1 MAVRLHLSQRTCFF
15 TQPIFTIRCIKSSEP
30 LKLNRYLYMNA
41 YQETVSQVE
50 KQFHTNS
57 KKGLTE
63 REVQERLKQCGPNL
77 LPEGKRDTWTLL
89 FLSQFQNPLIYI
101 LLVAAV
107 IIFFIGEH
115 RLDAFIISGV
125 LFFNAIIGM
134 IQEGRTSNIMASLR
148 RFITT
153 KSVVI
158 RDGQHQIIA
167 DEDLVPGDI
176 IVLKEGER
184 VPADARIVQEM
195 RLQVDEAILTG
206 ESKPIYKTVEPFSAD
221 MPIANQTNMV
231 FRGTSV
237 LSGSGTAIV
246 VATGSETEIGQL
258 HRTIEEID
266 TDIPLKKELNRLS
279 YMILGFILL
288 MCVGLL
294 VIGLLFGR
302 PFQELAVMLTALF
315 ICVIPEGLPVVLT
328 LVLVTGAY
336 RMARQNVLVKNLQGV
351 EALGRTD
358 VIVIDK
364 TGTLTRNE
372 MMVTQVITKA
382 CTYTVSGEGYFP
394 DGQVYEN
401 GKVADLSTHPELEQ
415 MGIAAELLNSTEVSF
430 NKKLRL
436 FDIKGDPTEL
446 ALSLFAQKMGIKE
459 EELESRYQL
468 QYEIPFDSKRKYHAA
483 FFKHDGKCLVYL
495 IGAPEVIFARAAD
508 VSDFCKKGV
517 EEFLKEGLRTVA
529 IAYKQC
535 DVSVIPSGG
544 SQEEQLGAFEALIA
558 DGLTV
563 LGLCGIQDS
572 IRKEVAGV
580 IEQARKVG
588 MHIIMATGDHKDTAL
603 YVAKKVGI
611 FKEGDEVIT
620 GQEFAKM
627 PDDEL
632 LKHLNRI
639 TVFARVDPK
648 DKVRIINLLHKQR
661 KLVAMTGDG
670 VNDVP
675 SLLAADLGI
684 AMGAIGTEVT
694 KQAADLVLLDDS
706 FANIISAIEQGRHIF
721 YTIRR
726 VVLYFFAT
734 NLGEIL
740 IVLIALLTNLPL
752 PLTAAQIL
760 WLNFVTDGFLD
771 VGLSME
777 PQESDLLQAEWLK
790 QKVRLVDASLL
801 IKTIYFAIPMGL
813 ASFAIFSWA
822 YDGTPATIPYARTMT
837 LIAMAMFQWFNAWN
851 CRSEQ
856 KSIFTIGLFSNKW
869 LIAAT
874 AFVLLL
880 QFAIVYIPFMQY
892 IFKTVP
898 LSVSDWAI
906 ILAVSFPLIVIEE
919 IRKLISRWWYA
930 RES

>member
-1 MAVRLHLSQRTCFF
+1 
-15 TQPIFTIRCIKSSEP
+15 
-30 LKLNRYLYMNA
+30 MNA
-41 YQETVSQVE
+41 YQETISTVE

-57 KKGLTE
+57 SKGLTE
-63 REVQERLKQCGPNL
+63 HEAQARLQKQGPNEL
-77 LPEGKRDTWTLL
+77 SEGKRDTWIFI
-89 FLSQFQNPLIYI
+89 FLRQFQNPLIYI
-101 LLVAAV
+101 LLVAA
-107 IIFFIGEH
+107 ILIFFLGEH

-153 KSVVI
+153 QTVVI
-158 RDGQHQIIA
+158 RDGQHQIVDDKA
-167 DEDLVPGDI
+167 VVPGDL
-176 IVLKEGER
+176 IVLKEGDR
-184 VPADARIVQEM
+184 VPADARIIQVM

-206 ESKPIYKTVEPFSAD
+206 ESKPIYKTTEQLSNGTAL
-221 MPIANQTNMV
+221 ANQTNMV
-231 FRGTSV
+231 FKGTLV
-237 LSGSGTAIV
+237 LSGNGIALV
-246 VATGSETEIGQL
+246 VATGQDTHIGQL

-266 TDIPLKKELNRLS
+266 TDIPLKKELHRLS
-279 YMILGFILL
+279 YVILIFILV

-294 VIGLLFGR
+294 IIGLLLGR

-336 RMARQNVLVKNLQGV
+336 RMARQKVLIRNLQGV

-372 MMVTQVITKA
+372 MMVTQAVTKERM
-382 CTYTVSGEGYFP
+382 YTVSGEGYFP
-394 DGQVYEN
+394 EGQVYEN
-401 GKVADLSTHPELEQ
+401 GAVVSITQHPDLQQ
-415 MGIAAELLNSTEVSF
+415 MAIASALLNSAEQSF
-430 NKKLRL
+430 NKQLNL

-446 ALSLFAQKMGIKE
+446 ALSIFADKVGMKKQA
-459 EELESRYQL
+459 LAASYQF

-483 FFKHDGKCLVYL
+483 FFKHDTTYIAYV
-495 IGAPEVIFARAAD
+495 IGAPEILFHRA
-508 VSDFCKKGV
+508 SDLSEFCKKEV
-517 EEFLKEGLRTVA
+517 DDFLKEGLRTVA

-535 DVSVIPSGG
+535 DVSTISTGD
-544 SQEEQLGAFEALIA
+544 SQHEQLNAYEALIA

-572 IRKEVAGV
+572 IRKEVAEV
-580 IEQARKVG
+580 IAQARAVG
-588 MHIIMATGDHKDTAL
+588 LHIIMATGDHKDTAL

-611 FKEGDEVIT
+611 FKEGDLCIT
-620 GQEFAKM
+620 GPELEQM
-627 PDDEL
+627 SDDEL
-632 LKHLNRI
+632 HKKLRNI
-639 TVFARVDPK
+639 TVFARVNPK
-648 DKVRIINLLHKQR
+648 DKVRIITAFHTNR
-661 KLVAMTGDG
+661 KIVAMTGDG

-684 AMGAIGTEVT
+684 AMGRIGTEVT
-694 KQAADLVLLDDS
+694 KQAADLVLIDDS
-706 FANIISAIEQGRHIF
+706 FTNIISAIEQGRHIF

-740 IVLIALLTNLPL
+740 IVLIALFTKLPL

-790 QKVRLVDASLL
+790 KKRRLVDASLL
-801 IKTIYFAIPMGL
+801 IKTVYFAIPMGL
-813 ASFAIFSWA
+813 VSLGIFSWA
-822 YDGTPATIPYARTMT
+822 YTGPASLDYARTIT

-856 KSIFTIGLFSNKW
+856 KSLFTIGLFSNKW

-874 AFVLLL
+874 LFVLSL

-892 IFKTVP
+892 IFKTAP
-898 LSVSDWAI
+898 LSLSDWGI
-906 ILAVSFPLIVIEE
+906 IFAASFPLVLIEE
-919 IRKLISRWWYA
+919 MRKVISRRWFA